1 MFRRY
6 GAGIAAALVCS
17 CLLAGGASGAPDD
30 SEARRT
36 QLGVLGDPQRFAG
49 LTGQQSTVRHSF
61 IGWHQPNTLPKLL
74 DRLKPLPMLAI
85 KTGGVVTPLGIAQG
99 QGDGFLLELN
109 RVLAGFGAPVYVR
122 PMPEMNGHWNE
133 FCAFNRD
140 GSSRGPQYSTAAF
153 RRAFARIS
161 LLARGGPAR
170 MLNAKLRKLG
180 QTGVSADLPVTQA
193 RMVWNPQGFGSPNIA
208 ANSAQAYYPG
218 DAYVD
223 VVANDLYDQGFKAAW
238 DANEKLYADHRNKS
252 FAIAEWGLWGIDDP
266 AFVERMAEF
275 VKGHRVEFLAYFS
288 GDPGSVWDLST
299 KPRSRTA
306 YRRVI
311 TPLGR

>member
-1 MFRRY
+1 ML
-6 GAGIAAALVCS
+6 ACA
-17 CLLAGGASGAPDD
+17 CLLAGGASGAVGAD
-30 SEARRT
+30 EARKT

-49 LTGQQSTVRHSF
+49 LTGQQSTIRHSF
-61 IGWHQPNTLPKLL
+61 IGWHQTSTLPKLL

-99 QGDGFLLELN
+99 RGDGFLLALN
-109 RVLAGFGAPVYVR
+109 SFLAGFGAPVYVR
-122 PMPEMNGHWNE
+122 SMPEMNGHWNE
-133 FCAFNRD
+133 YCAFNRD
-140 GSSRGPQYSTAAF
+140 GSSRGPQYSTAAV

-180 QTGVSADLPVTQA
+180 QPGVAADLPVTKA

-238 DANEKLYADHRNKS
+238 DANEKL
-252 FAIAEWGLWGIDDP
+252 
-266 AFVERMAEF
+266 
-275 VKGHRVEFLAYFS
+275 
-288 GDPGSVWDLST
+288 
-299 KPRSRTA
+299 
-306 YRRVI
+306 
-311 TPLGR
+311 